1 MTLLRGARSL
11 LSVLLV
17 GLLFVL
23 GSIVLRLAV
32 LPGSWL
38 FPGQRF
44 RLVSLFMKAMS
55 RGILALLTLGGAR
68 FRRAGAVPTAQPVL
82 LVANHQSL
90 VDILQVSLLSQPRV
104 PAFVARARYARLVPL
119 VSASIR
125 LLGSPVIDPRRDAR
139 GAVETIRSV
148 ARRLPH
154 GLLIFPEGHRS
165 TDGAIRPFR
174 TSGIEAVLAERRLP
188 VYLVLND
195 GSWRARRFVDLLFR
209 VHLIDATTEVVGPI
223 EPPEAAAELPA
234 FVDGLRRN
242 LVARLAAR
250 RASDAGRAA

>member
-1 MTLLRGARSL
+1 MTLLRAARSL
-11 LSVLLV
+11 SSVLLV

-23 GSIVLRLAV
+23 GSVVLRLAV

-55 RGILALLTLGGAR
+55 RGILALLTLGGGR
-68 FRRAGAVPTAQPVL
+68 FRRTGTVPTEQPVL

-90 VDILQVSLLSQPRV
+90 VDILQVALLSHPRV
-104 PAFVARARYARLVPL
+104 PAFVARARYARFVPL

-125 LLGSPVIDPRRDAR
+125 LLGSPVIDPRRDPR

-165 TDGAIRPFR
+165 TDGEIRPFR
-174 TSGIEAVLAERRLP
+174 TSGIEAVLADRRLP

-195 GSWRARRFVDLLFR
+195 GSWQARRFVDLLFR
-209 VHLIDATTEVVGPI
+209 VHLIDATTEVLGPI
-223 EPPEAAAELPA
+223 DPPEAAAELPA
-234 FVDGLRRN
+234 FVESLRRN
-242 LVARLAAR
+242 LVARLAER
-250 RASDAGRAA
+250 RACDTGRAA